1 MTDSFFLRTLGAA
14 YLGAEDSDRPAP
26 LLGPGKPLALIT
38 YLALSPRRSATREH
52 IVDLLW
58 ADAEPEGARR
68 NLRQA
73 LYQMR
78 RLLGEDFLVGDHDGL
93 QLTAAIRVD
102 RDEFL
107 AAVDRGDL
115 PQAIDLYTGPFF
127 PAFAAPGGA
136 EFEHWA
142 DLERQRLHDTY
153 VRSLESL
160 TREALRA
167 QVLRDAVPLAR
178 RLRDAGPAREISWRL
193 LIEALTSAGD
203 WVQAAAEADGCEST
217 LREQG
222 RKAEPATLAAI
233 HAARKTPLP
242 TTRASTRLVAE
253 LVGREGE
260 FAALTTAWEVA
271 RSGRL
276 HHVHVVGA
284 TGIGKSRLLNDFAAR
299 ISAVGGNVVE
309 LRANQGERD
318 LAYALA
324 GDLARALAALPGAPG
339 IAPSTAGVLLELDP
353 ALSVR
358 FPAATPSSRDGKET
372 LRLRTMALSDLLNAV
387 ADEHPIALLVDDL
400 HWADAASRQIIAG
413 IGSRAES
420 SSVLLVTSARPV
432 PDAPPPGQPSETL
445 TLRPLS
451 AEQVGL
457 LMSSLAR
464 LPKDLQPG
472 ELVGPLQEATRGT
485 PLMVLETLQLA
496 LDRDWLVREDARWFL
511 LDRDAL
517 FRELNEGTALERR
530 LDSLT
535 ASERRLL
542 LALAVAGTPV
552 SRQVLEEMTHRAAIG
567 AQMQLHALE
576 QTGFIARRED
586 GAWEIGHDLV
596 TERVLSRVD
605 QEERRTSHGVL
616 GNAMVDAGP
625 ETAERL
631 RLSAR
636 HLVRAGEL
644 TRVRELFSHYVQLRR
659 EGEDQRGAHALAHD
673 FLGEDAPTMEVRHL
687 VRSLPV
693 GLRMTRPFRIGIVG
707 AAAIAALVLVYVW
720 LTAPVQLAIRQ
731 QPIFAH
737 DLQGRR
743 PAIIEAL
750 DRRGRAAARTD
761 DSVEISLGAG
771 SSDYLLEGTT
781 RIALRNGSAIFDN
794 VSLRGQPEITR
805 HRPFITLIFTAPG
818 LGPAETDSVI
828 AGVEANTI
836 FLDSARINDQL
847 LRPDVRTV
855 TVDAGDQ
862 LIGTVYVQYT
872 SNAGNAAVLMTAVP
886 SWGDRT
892 SSFAGPAALQ
902 PVTVHD
908 SASLS
913 LNLRAPD
920 QPGDYWIA
928 LVGHTETEARFI
940 ASGTNWFLGEPQWY
954 DGNDIVEFG
963 QDQLR
968 ELDAAGGT
976 WWRWDLPRH
985 EDPVA
990 VAQRANQPAPAI
1002 PYEERQPVRV
1012 ERWICGTTIKVVVR

>member
-1 MTDSFFLRTLGAA
+1 MTDSFYLRTLGAA
-14 YLGAEDSDRPAP
+14 SLSAEDTDGPTP

-58 ADAEPEGARR
+58 ADAEPEAARR

-78 RLLGEDFLVGDHDGL
+78 RLLGDEFLVGNHDGL
-93 QLTAAIRVD
+93 QLSATIRVD

-107 AAVDRGDL
+107 AAVDHADL
-115 PQAIDLYTGPFF
+115 RQAVDLYTGPFF

-142 DLERQRLHDTY
+142 DLERRLLQDTY
-153 VRSLESL
+153 VRVLESL
-160 TREALRA
+160 TRELLRTHA
-167 QVLRDAVPLAR
+167 VRDALPIAR
-178 RLRDAGPAREISWRL
+178 RLRDAAPNREISWRL
-193 LIEALTSAGD
+193 LIEALTLGGD
-203 WVQAAAEADGCEST
+203 WVQAAVEADGCEST
-217 LREQG
+217 LRGLG

-233 HAARKTPLP
+233 RAARKTPLP

-253 LVGREGE
+253 LIGREGE
-260 FAALTTAWEVA
+260 FAALTAAWEIA
-271 RSGRL
+271 RSGRQ
-276 HHVHVVGA
+276 HHVHIVGA
-284 TGIGKSRLLNDFAAR
+284 TGIGKSRLIRDFAKR
-299 ISAVGGNVVE
+299 ISAVGGNVIE

-324 GDLARALAALPGAPG
+324 GDLTRALAALPGAPG
-339 IAPSTAGVLLELDP
+339 IAPSTARVLLELDP

-358 FPAATPSSRDGKET
+358 FPAASSSGDDGRET

-400 HWADAASRQIIAG
+400 HWADPASRQIISG

-420 SSVLLVTSARPV
+420 SPVLLVTSTRPV
-432 PDAPPPGQPSETL
+432 PDAPPPGQPTETL

-457 LMSSLAR
+457 LVSSLAT

-472 ELVGPLQEATRGT
+472 ELVGPLQEATGGT

-496 LDRDWLVREDARWFL
+496 LDRDWLVREDARWFI

-517 FRELNEGTALERR
+517 FRELGEGTALERR

-535 ASERRLL
+535 APERRLL

-552 SRQVLEEMTHRAAIG
+552 SRQVLEEMMHRAAIG

-576 QTGFIARRED
+576 QTGFVARRED
-586 GAWEIGHDLV
+586 RAWEIGHDLV
-596 TERVLSRVD
+596 TERLLSRTGSD
-605 QEERRTSHGVL
+605 ERRASHGVL
-616 GNAMVDAGP
+616 GNAMVDAEP
-625 ETAERL
+625 ENAERL
-631 RLSAR
+631 RLAAR
-636 HLVRAGEL
+636 HLVRAGEQ
-644 TRVRELFSHYVQLRR
+644 TRLRETFGLYVRLRR
-659 EGEDQRGAHALAHD
+659 DGGDQRRAPSLAHD
-673 FLGEDAPTMEVRHL
+673 FLGEDAAIAEQQHL

-693 GLRMTRPFRIGIVG
+693 GLRMTRPLRIGIAGVAG
-707 AAAIAALVLVYVW
+707 IVALALIYIWFTV
-720 LTAPVQLAIRQ
+720 PVRLAISQ
-731 QPIFAH
+731 QPFFAH
-737 DLQGRR
+737 DLEGRR
-743 PAIIEAL
+743 PAMIEAL
-750 DRRGRAAARTD
+750 DRRGRSATRAD

-771 SSDYLLEGTT
+771 SSDYWLDGTT
-781 RIALRNGSAIFDN
+781 RVALRDGHAIFDN
-794 VSLRGQPEITR
+794 VTLRGQSGIVR
-805 HRPFITLIFTAPG
+805 HRPFVTLIFTAPG
-818 LGPAETDSVI
+818 LRPAETDSVI

-847 LRPDVRTV
+847 LRPDARTV
-855 TVDAGDQ
+855 TVDAGVQ

-892 SSFAGPAALQ
+892 SSFSRPAALQ
-902 PVTVHD
+902 PVTVRD
-908 SASLS
+908 SASVL

-920 QPGDYWIA
+920 HSGHYWIA
-928 LVGHTETEARFI
+928 CVGHTETEARFI
-940 ASGTNWFLGEPQWY
+940 ASGTSWFLGEPQWY
-954 DGNDIVEFG
+954 DGNDIVDLGE
-963 QDQLR
+963 D
-968 ELDAAGGT
+968 ELHDLDTAGGT

-990 VAQRANQPAPAI
+990 
-1002 PYEERQPVRV
+1002 ERGD
-1012 ERWICGTTIKVVVR
+1012 RWLSGTTIRVVVR